1 MLTSSLSEFL
11 ENFYLKYGGFIPLS
25 ETDVLEYLKKKGNSD
40 LSQTL
45 VCTQTQS
52 VWMLKGFHVYFQ
64 PQSFS
69 ERNEKAPYAS
79 TF

>member
-45 VCTQTQS
+45 VYT
-52 VWMLKGFHVYFQ
+52 Q
-64 PQSFS
+64 PQSVFMFIFS
-69 ERNEKAPYAS
+69 HRLS
-79 TF
+79 VSITRRLLM